1 MIKNYKNLTQ
11 NDQKWKKWKKF
22 DSKSV
27 FYFSTLVSKR
37 APRLPTSIQNLL
49 QLMFRWISC
58 CVLPIKNKFSQNKN
72 GLPDRASIKSH
83 EDFQKLKEKYTTHY
97 CCTPQQ
103 ELSCASCVFAPSFF
117 NASLNKFLQDYLA
130 PFNVSVKK
138 VRLTVKSQFLVYVC
152 KGEFTYPNVIG

>member
-1 MIKNYKNLTQ
+1 MPASFCFFSFFLITISIIQ
-11 NDQKWKKWKKF
+11 IE
-22 DSKSV
+22 KSV
-27 FYFSTLVSKR
+27 DSVLGIRTRTHWMVTKELYGCRPVSFFSRSRKLR
-37 APRLPTSIQNLL
+37 
-49 QLMFRWISC
+49 ISC

-97 CCTPQQ
+97 CCTPRQ

-138 VRLTVKSQFLVYVC
+138 KSD
-152 KGEFTYPNVIG
+152 